1 MQRYIPQ
8 SLFADYGVYHFAD
21 YGVYHWVKLLRKRV
35 SDSGLDKL
43 RHRLPLLDGRD
54 LRSPVHLNIKR

>member
-8 SLFADYGVYHFAD
+8 SLFADYGVYH
-21 YGVYHWVKLLRKRV
+21 WEKLLRKRV